1 MEEPKKHNFFKS
13 PEGLL
18 FATAWLIF
26 GVGGLL
32 FVLFGFQKWNH
43 LLQMLIAGQFVGKG
57 ASIPIGVN
65 LLNSRL
71 LTALIVFLQ
80 DVVSLFIIFPL
91 ILLLKKNIIKSSVIE
106 NTFNQVEDFTK
117 EHKWI
122 RTFGII
128 GVAFCALFPFQPIT
142 GPITA
147 SIIGIIVGLPA
158 RLNLVTVV
166 ASTAASVGMWTF
178 FYGEVHELTSN
189 LNQKLV
195 TTITVIIMAALY
207 VLFYFLIFGKKK
219 QKAGTVDKER

>member
-1 MEEPKKHNFFKS
+1 MEEMKKDKFFKS

-18 FATAWLIF
+18 FGTAWLIF

-32 FVLFGFQKWNH
+32 FVLFGFQKWDH
-43 LLQMLIAGQFVGKG
+43 LLKMLIAGQFVGKG
-57 ASIPIGVN
+57 ASIPIGVH

-80 DVVSLFIIFPL
+80 DIVSLFIIFPL
-91 ILLLKKNIIKSSVIE
+91 VLLLKKKVLKSKVIE
-106 NTFNQVEDFTK
+106 DTFNQVEDFTK

-122 RTFGII
+122 KTFGIV

-147 SIIGIIVGLPA
+147 SIIGIIVGLPV
-158 RLNLVTVV
+158 RLNLTTVI

-178 FYGEVHELTSN
+178 FYGQVRDLTAN
-189 LNQKLV
+189 LNQNLV
-195 TTITVIIMAALY
+195 TAITIITMLVLY
-207 VLFYFLIFGKKK
+207 VIFYFLIFRRKRREEISGKH
-219 QKAGTVDKER
+219 